1 MELRDSPVHQLF
13 DTFPVMST
21 SLGVLYS
28 MRKNAI
34 QYVEV
39 TCAATGER
47 FMKYKKEYD
56 RQIKKGVTRFFKN
69 GKIASAFLGAE
80 KKARRLVTKECP
92 NCHVQF
98 ESSTKKKAAVYC
110 SRECA
115 AKHSHFLL
123 AQDPMRR
130 ESRSKNVSEGNRRFN
145 QEVRD
150 GLRPSPIS
158 RNGLPR
164 CAPEELRRTCVICG
178 TQFQVKYRAAKGRT
192 CSKDCL
198 SKHMSNI
205 LSANPNCG
213 GETNYRRYRYKG
225 ILMDSQWEVDIAQ
238 WMDER
243 GVEWK
248 RDKKMVFRWLDEVG
262 KSRRYHPDFY
272 LPAYDIYLDP
282 KNKYLI
288 EKDRFKIET
297 VMKTHGIKIVWG
309 LKEDVISHLELL
321 FASLT

>member
-1 MELRDSPVHQLF
+1 MGVYDIMHPLPKRPTIELIC
-13 DTFPVMST
+13 T
-21 SLGVLYS
+21 
-28 MRKNAI
+28 
-34 QYVEV
+34 
-39 TCAATGER
+39 ATGER
-47 FMKYKKEYD
+47 FLKDRREYE
-56 RQIKKGVTRFFKN
+56 RQIREGATRFFKD
-69 GKIASAFLGAE
+69 GKTAAVFLGAE
-80 KKARRLVTKECP
+80 KRAKRILVKECP
-92 NCHVQF
+92 NCYRSF
-98 ESSTKKKAAVYC
+98 ESSSKKNAATYC

-115 AKHSHFLL
+115 AKHSHALL
-123 AQDPMRR
+123 ALDPVRQ
-130 ESRSKNVSEGNRRFN
+130 ESRCRNISAGNRKFA
-145 QEVRD
+145 EAVKA
-150 GLRPSPIS
+150 GLRPARRH
-158 RNGLPR
+158 RNGSLPPT
-164 CAPEELRRTCVICG
+164 PEELKRTCVICG

-192 CSKDCL
+192 CSKNCL

-225 ILMDSQWEVDIAQ
+225 VLMDSQWEVDIAQ

-248 RDKKMVFRWLDEVG
+248 RDKKMFFRWLDESG

-272 LPAYDIYLDP
+272 LPAFDIYLDP

-309 LKEDVISHLELL
+309 LKDDVIEALEALHQSQAINHPHV
-321 FASLT
+321 F